1 MTYNT
6 TGKRIR
12 TENLAGQATVT
23 DWDCW
28 SVTYN
33 GENRL
38 VRWQNVSP
46 NSSTHNSSTPSLISM
61 SYDRMGRRVTKN
73 DQRFVYNGYLQVEN
87 FHCSPSTFTYT
98 FIWDPTEPVATRPLV
113 WNRSALGTQ
122 LSTLFYTHDGN
133 KNVSEVIDFDNDVA
147 AHYEYAPFGA
157 LTVSR
162 GESSAANPFRFSSE
176 YAEDDTATVY
186 YNYRH
191 YEPVMGRWMSRDML
205 APKCGDNLYVFRQL
219 DWLGLLDYTTSF
231 IVYGDLETALS
242 ILRDESKV
250 TSFAWGWDKVY
261 PFKREE
267 GWRKNKDCCEI
278 TGRAF
283 EYYRR
288 LKIEYKHVAPRYT
301 IYMPKWK
308 PASEVSDDAKNLYEA
323 LFQLVLEHEKGHVAI
338 YEEYLSKLEETF
350 TEEDS
355 DCEKEE
361 VLGYDVLERLIESS
375 AEDKE
380 KEIKEAWDKAD
391 AAYQE
396 IEELQGRH
404 QKWKEMKE
412 KYESTH

>member
-1 MTYNT
+1 
-6 TGKRIR
+6 
-12 TENLAGQATVT
+12 
-23 DWDCW
+23 
-28 SVTYN
+28 
-33 GENRL
+33 
-38 VRWQNVSP
+38 
-46 NSSTHNSSTPSLISM
+46 
-61 SYDRMGRRVTKN
+61 
-73 DQRFVYNGYLQVEN
+73 
-87 FHCSPSTFTYT
+87 
-98 FIWDPTEPVATRPLV
+98 
-113 WNRSALGTQ
+113 
-122 LSTLFYTHDGN
+122 
-133 KNVSEVIDFDNDVA
+133 
-147 AHYEYAPFGA
+147 
-157 LTVSR
+157 
-162 GESSAANPFRFSSE
+162 
-176 YAEDDTATVY
+176 
-186 YNYRH
+186 
-191 YEPVMGRWMSRDML
+191 ML